1 MRFEKEIEIFFRC
14 DSGPDYGLGHLM
26 RCISLAQ
33 GFKLAGIEKI
43 VFLLRRINDVNIHLK
58 VLKEEGF
65 RYITL
70 PDKAKGLQFEHER
83 YLNSGNVTIMIFDN
97 YDVTIEQMI
106 LYKKKYKNL
115 VAIDDLADRN
125 FSVDFIINQNINSE
139 GLKYEILG
147 TAKCLLGTSYV
158 LLRKDILQLKNRKR
172 ERGNSKYSHI
182 FMSFGGGNIYPRI
195 KNLLMMF
202 VKIDQLLDYRINID
216 FAIIGNSNH
225 NVKISKCFSGF
236 NNINVNMIVG
246 KYDIASVMKRADFAL
261 TAAGSTV
268 FELAFLGIPQIVFII
283 DKNQELT
290 GQKVNEKGFG
300 KCLGYIDDISEVEFT
315 ELFFEFLRNR
325 PMKES
330 ISKKGQE
337 FIDGKGVERAVD
349 EIINY
354 YKLPA

>member
-1 MRFEKEIEIFFRC
+1 MRFEKEIEVFFRC

-43 VFLLRRINDVNIHLK
+43 VFLLRKTNGVNTPLEI
-58 VLKEEGF
+58 LKEEGF

-70 PDKAKGLQFEHER
+70 PDKAKGLQFEFGR
-83 YLNSGNVTIMIFDN
+83 YFSSDNFTIMIFDN

-139 GLKYEILG
+139 DLKYEILG

-158 LLRKDILQLKNRKR
+158 LLRKDILQLKNREKER
-172 ERGNSKYSHI
+172 ENSKYFHV
-182 FMSFGGGNIYPRI
+182 FMSFGGGNIYSRV

-202 VKIDQLLDYRINID
+202 IKIDKLLDYRINID
-216 FAIIGNSNH
+216 FALMDNPKHNII
-225 NVKISKCFSGF
+225 ISKCLSGF
-236 NNINVNMIVG
+236 KNIKVNIIIG
-246 KYDIASVMKRADFAL
+246 KYNLKPIIKRADFAL

-268 FELAFLGIPQIVFII
+268 FELAFIGVPQMVFII
-283 DKNQELT
+283 DKNQEPT

-300 KCLGYIDDISEVEFT
+300 KCLGYIGDVSEVEFT

-325 PMKES
+325 PMRES
-330 ISKKGQE
+330 MSKKGQE
-337 FIDGKGVERAVD
+337 FIDGKGVERVVD

-354 YKLPA
+354 YRLVA